1 MALAAGAEV
10 LVVGRGPVMLLA
22 AKTAAVKGF
31 ATTCLL
37 GSDLDMADSLLG
49 DVSGLPLTLLPVAG
63 EAADASKIEQSVND
77 AKGLIIAFDNE
88 EVVPQKALDV
98 FMPSSGQSLQ
108 HVSVLSR
115 NLNGAGMGFFA
126 SASKAGANKEVWAG
140 GAALVEAYRDM
151 EKRVAARAEE
161 VGAQRTVIRA
171 GTLKGGGCGD
181 PTSGG
186 DSALLSEVF
195 YTLGQ
200 QDVVNWRLL
209 FDMDTLGVVLKKG
222 DVMPGPGFTAA
233 LTATSSDAHDGDSG
247 RGGVANALVEA
258 LRVEAAAN
266 ADFGVGTAKARA
278 SPTPEEW
285 AQLFANA

>member
-1 MALAAGAEV
+1 MVLAAGAEV

-22 AKTAAVKGF
+22 AKTAALKGF
-31 ATTCLL
+31 STTCLI
-37 GSDLDMADSLLG
+37 GTDLAMADRLLG
-49 DVSGLPLTLLPVAG
+49 DTTGLDLSLLPVAG
-63 EAADASKIEQSVND
+63 ESADASKIEQAVTG
-77 AKGLIIAFDNE
+77 AKGLILAFDGE
-88 EVVPQKALDV
+88 EVVTQKALDV

-126 SASKAGANKEVWAG
+126 SASKAAANREVWAG

-181 PTSGG
+181 PTAGG
-186 DSALLSEVF
+186 DSALLTDAL
-195 YTLGQ
+195 YTIGQ

-209 FDMDTLGVVLKKG
+209 FDCDTLGVVMKRG

-233 LTATSSDAHDGDSG
+233 LTATSPEAHDGDSG

-285 AQLFANA
+285 ATLFASA